1 MALLL
6 KLLVLIQYCFSGLAF
21 LSSAFHNNLFNQ
33 PRERELKLFAIQ
45 VKIYGTSNA
54 YTTLR
59 PYDVVIYELE
69 EPIEGKKEALGLYL
83 GGVDEEMRLLC
94 CGEMGGYK
102 FHVDHNY
109 EAMNAQ
115 ALQTDSRIRRVITAN
130 RVRDQPESV
139 MIEEWLSS
147 DIYIPIGDGK
157 ADCKTQTMLEKRGN
171 HRISELQIDEDA
183 ELEKTSKLTLENFD
197 AFLLQRD
204 ASLEQRESPGE
215 ALMSNESKVLDE
227 SKGGATLNDLER
239 EVLKLEEQITTVLG
253 MISRLKAR
261 ESRGRTDSE

>member
-1 MALLL
+1 
-6 KLLVLIQYCFSGLAF
+6 
-21 LSSAFHNNLFNQ
+21 
-33 PRERELKLFAIQ
+33 
-45 VKIYGTSNA
+45 
-54 YTTLR
+54 
-59 PYDVVIYELE
+59 
-69 EPIEGKKEALGLYL
+69 
-83 GGVDEEMRLLC
+83 
-94 CGEMGGYK
+94 
-102 FHVDHNY
+102 
-109 EAMNAQ
+109 
-115 ALQTDSRIRRVITAN
+115 
-130 RVRDQPESV
+130 

-183 ELEKTSKLTLENFD
+183 EREKTSKLTLENFD

-215 ALMSNESKVLDE
+215 ALMSNERKVLDE